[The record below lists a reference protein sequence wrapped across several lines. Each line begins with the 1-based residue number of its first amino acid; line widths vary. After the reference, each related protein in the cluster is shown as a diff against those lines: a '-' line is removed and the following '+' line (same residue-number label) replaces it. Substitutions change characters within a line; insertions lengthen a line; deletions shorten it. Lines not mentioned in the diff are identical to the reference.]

1 MLAERPVDE
10 MLGEVAR
17 SLLKLLPG
25 THSSIRLLDE
35 TRSNLVAGA
44 RAGQG
49 SDDEA
54 VTFQKGQGII
64 GWVAQHGKAA
74 RVADC
79 SQDPRFVTS
88 PVQGFAVR
96 SLLAVPL
103 LSSGEVIGVL
113 AVSSP
118 EPNAYNSEH
127 ELLARLVANCA
138 WPALEKARLEHLALT
153 DRLTGVYNQRYLM
166 LRLSEEFERARRTGA
181 PLSLLLIDLDRF
193 KQINLTYQRAV
204 GDQAL
209 AHFAERTRQVVRRY
223 DVLVRRG
230 GEEFVL
236 IMPGTTI
243 ADAIDVAT
251 RIREVTSSLPL
262 TVSDTVNVR
271 LTVSIGAVEWDRV
284 EGPEQ
289 LDRRSILAMHEAQTK
304 GGNRVVIG
312 APDA

>member
-1 MLAERPVDE
+1 

-118 EPNAYNSEH
+118 EPNAYNSRARAARETGR
-127 ELLARLVANCA
+127 ELRLARAREGAPRAPRPHRPSHGRLQ
-138 WPALEKARLEHLALT
+138 PALSHAPPFGGVRACPTHGRTAEPAA
-153 DRLTGVYNQRYLM
+153 DRPR
-166 LRLSEEFERARRTGA
+166 
-181 PLSLLLIDLDRF
+181 SL
-193 KQINLTYQRAV
+193 QA
-204 GDQAL
+204 DQ
-209 AHFAERTRQVVRRY
+209 
-223 DVLVRRG
+223 
-230 GEEFVL
+230 
-236 IMPGTTI
+236 P
-243 ADAIDVAT
+243 
-251 RIREVTSSLPL
+251 
-262 TVSDTVNVR
+262 
-271 LTVSIGAVEWDRV
+271 
-284 EGPEQ
+284 
-289 LDRRSILAMHEAQTK
+289 
-304 GGNRVVIG
+304 
-312 APDA
+312 